1 MNEMETRT
9 RCHSFTANYPSMSL
23 QMIINGYSC
32 LNGGNVYS
40 FNWSVYN
47 TSCGAALQTGTL
59 ANLNITGLTA
69 GQNYVLCYTWQ
80 SACDMDTVWPYLW
93 SNSPLP
99 VELISFEGIR
109 RGHKVHLQWQTAT
122 EKNSSHFIVERTLDG
137 ETFTEIAKILAAGHS
152 SQLLRYETY
161 DESPIMGRNF
171 YRLREVDINGE
182 EQYSKLVGVDFS
194 NEQPALTIHP
204 NPSKQNDFQILY
216 RAMTNGVAE
225 LSVFDVTG
233 RKIFNSSFLVTENE
247 MTERKVS
254 IPDLKEGLYYIR
266 ITNGS
271 DEVSQK
277 LIYH

>member
-23 QMIINGYSC
+23 QMIILGYSC
-32 LNGGNVYS
+32 LSGNVYS

-99 VELISFEGIR
+99 VELISFEGNR
-109 RGHKVHLQWQTAT
+109 RGSKVHLQWQTAS
-122 EKNSSHFIVERTLDG
+122 EKNSSHFVVERTVDG
-137 ETFTEIAKILAAGHS
+137 ETFTEISKIPAAGHS
-152 SQLLRYETY
+152 NQLLRYEAN
-161 DESPIMGRNF
+161 DESPLKGRNF

-182 EQYSKLVGVDFS
+182 EQYSKLVEVFFDL
-194 NEQPALTIHP
+194 EQAALTIYP
-204 NPSKQNDFQILY
+204 NPTKRSDFQIQYL
-216 RAMTNGVAE
+216 ALTNGVAE
-225 LSVFDVTG
+225 LSVFDVTA
-233 RKIFNSSFLVTENE
+233 
-247 MTERKVS
+247 RKVYHTGFQVTANEISNQIIS

-266 ITNGS
+266 ITNGT